1 MRSRDTLQYVVEL
14 CASRSISWIIGTT
27 IECDVIKHAVLN
39 IEHDCF
45 GSANGRRPQ
54 VQHTACR
61 QWERYLLC
69 ARSMWQRTQSA
80 NHCETRAHIYSQ
92 SGLMSTFASHKGSHH
107 VSVNTALP
115 CMDYKKFHTLFMLLG
130 PGPRPKSMEFCLPPP
145 CEPQWFPKEPSLQGR
160 LIGRA
165 SMQTNWEGLGEPALI
180 VLTAYLRQSCQCMCE
195 ASSVMVCHNICI
207 CVYTHTRKFYKVL

>member
-115 CMDYKKFHTLFMLLG
+115 CMDYKSFIRCSCCWVQG
-130 PGPRPKSMEFCLPPP
+130 PGPKVWNFVYPLPVS
-145 CEPQWFPKEPSLQGR
+145 PSGSPR
-160 LIGRA
+160 NPHSRA
-165 SMQTNWEGLGEPALI
+165 D
-180 VLTAYLRQSCQCMCE
+180 
-195 ASSVMVCHNICI
+195 
-207 CVYTHTRKFYKVL
+207 